1 VSRKPDVDA
10 PESPRAWTGPDA
22 YIGALARKRRF
33 RHSRA
38 DKPRTQPE
46 APRML
51 LSTIPFIALL
61 ALLAVLAV
69 AIMISAFPGA
79 QPRSGPQ
86 QIASQEKGVAQ
97 RGWFQEAQKQFH
109 K

>member
-10 PESPRAWTGPDA
+10 PESPRAWTRPDA

-33 RHSRA
+33 RQSRT

-51 LSTIPFIALL
+51 LSTMPFVALIALL
-61 ALLAVLAV
+61 ALLAA
-69 AIMISAFPGA
+69 AIMIIAFPGR
-79 QPRSGPQ
+79 QPRLRPQ
-86 QIASQEKGVAQ
+86 QPDLQEKGVAP